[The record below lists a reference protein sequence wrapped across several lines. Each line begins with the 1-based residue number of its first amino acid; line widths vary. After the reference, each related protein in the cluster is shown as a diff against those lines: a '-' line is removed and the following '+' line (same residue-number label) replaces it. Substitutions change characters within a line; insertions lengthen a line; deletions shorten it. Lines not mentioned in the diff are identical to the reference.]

1 MGVIATH
8 DEYPIERLALDRNA
22 KWLGSVSHDEC
33 IKLTDCEGIF
43 EDDDGEEGEAID
55 EDGEGDDDDAVMGE
69 AGSGDED
76 EDEDEDSDSDVA
88 MKPAKESKKGR
99 HKIGNSKINDDEE
112 KGFFDDL

>member
-8 DEYPIERLALDRNA
+8 DEYPIERLAMDRNA

-33 IKLTDCEGIF
+33 IKLTNCEGIF

-55 EDGEGDDDDAVMGE
+55 EDGDEDKDDAEMAE
-69 AGSGDED
+69 AGSGDDD
-76 EDEDEDSDSDVA
+76 EEDSDSDSDVE
-88 MKPAKESKKGR
+88 MKPAKDKGKGR
-99 HKIGNSKINDDEE
+99 HKIGTTKINDDEE